1 MNTAQ
6 SFAARSAMTLVMLS
20 IFIVMTAMASVW
32 PEEARFMPMV
42 IGIPGIG
49 LCLLQ
54 LFLDWRNRGR
64 TKQQSEEDLKQAM
77 RDAEEKVSRMTGRQM
92 RFDVAHEMTMPIEEV
107 ASAATAQKREKLM
120 IAAFG
125 ALVGGVILFGFLVT
139 LPVFLILFL
148 RHIAGLRWG
157 TSLLAAI
164 IATAV
169 LFGIFEFVLKAQLY
183 RGLVGGYLA
192 DAWGL

>member
-20 IFIVMTAMASVW
+20 IFTVMTAMASVW

-64 TKQQSEEDLKQAM
+64 TKQQSEEDLKQEM